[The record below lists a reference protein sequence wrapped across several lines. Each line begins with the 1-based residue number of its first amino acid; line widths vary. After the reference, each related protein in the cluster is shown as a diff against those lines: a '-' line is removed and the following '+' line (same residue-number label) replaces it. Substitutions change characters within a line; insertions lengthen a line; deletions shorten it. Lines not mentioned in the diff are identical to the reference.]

1 MSECCCHHAGRG
13 NHWGAGSPERFL
25 APAAPASSRRYP
37 VAAGLL
43 VILLLWLCPAPR
55 AQAEDAALAAL
66 FTAAGVE
73 GTLVI
78 EAINSGA
85 RYVHHDARA
94 RQAFIA
100 ASTFKVFNT
109 LIAVEEGA
117 IAAAD
122 APLRWDGIRY
132 DFPDWNRDQTLATAF
147 KVSCVWCYQELAR
160 RVGAGK
166 YLAYLRLADYGQL
179 REPFDV
185 STFWLDGKLTISAER
200 QVAFLRQVV
209 ERRLPFR
216 PGTYETLA
224 AIMRADA
231 GPDYRLY
238 AKTGWS
244 SRTTPGIGWYIGYVE
259 RDDDTWLFALNL
271 DTKSASDLPLRQQL
285 TLDALRIKGILPPLP
300 AMASEAPMGNSR

>member
-1 MSECCCHHAGRG
+1 M
-13 NHWGAGSPERFL
+13 
-25 APAAPASSRRYP
+25 
-37 VAAGLL
+37 AAGLL

-55 AQAEDAALAAL
+55 APAEDPALATL
-66 FTAAGVE
+66 FAQAGVE

-78 EAINSGA
+78 EAINSGT

-117 IAAAD
+117 IATAD
-122 APLRWDGIRY
+122 APLRWDGTPY

-147 KVSCVWCYQELAR
+147 KVSCVWCYQALAR
-160 RVGAGK
+160 RVGAAK
-166 YLAYLRLADYGQL
+166 YPAYLRLADYGQL

-185 STFWLDGKLTISAER
+185 STFWLDGTLTISAEQ

-216 PGTYETLA
+216 PSTYETLA
-224 AIMRADA
+224 AIMHADA

-244 SRTTPGIGWYIGYVE
+244 TRTTPGIGWYIGYVE